1 MIPPESSPSFRPSH
15 RLLERLAAVLSALIL
30 GALLPPAEAAP
41 VIACEA
47 GSRNLAVYRQIHEVL
62 FMQRDVTRIAE
73 FYAPEVISHNNDA
86 GGDGARRVTHA
97 QLAAIWAASKRDTPD
112 RRLDD
117 ELILCAGEF
126 VIVRTRIASRDT
138 TGVAGHPPTG
148 RSFRITA
155 IDIYRFEDGKVV
167 ERWGNADLASQY
179 AQLGYAL
186 APR

>member
-1 MIPPESSPSFRPSH
+1 MTPRETPFSSCPSR
-15 RLLERLAAVLSALIL
+15 RLLERLGAIST
-30 GALLPPAEAAP
+30 ALLFAALVPKVQAAP

-47 GSRNLAVYRQIHEVL
+47 DSRNLAVYRQIHEVL

-126 VIVRTRIASRDT
+126 VVVRTRIESRDT
-138 TGVAGHPPTG
+138 TGVAGQPPTG
-148 RSFRITA
+148 RPFRITA
-155 IDIYRFEDGKVV
+155 IDIYRFEEGKVV

-179 AQLGYAL
+179 AQLGYVL